1 MGLPNVVYILAD
13 DMGYG
18 DVRYLNPE
26 CKFPTPNL
34 DRIGREGMIF
44 TDAHSSSSVCTPS
57 RYSIL
62 TGRYCW
68 RTYLKGGV
76 THGADDALIDEGR
89 ETVASLLKKAG
100 YKTALVGKW
109 HLGWTWGIKDGHED
123 PINRAANT
131 GDGGAMDWIDY
142 EKPVTNGPTSRGFDY
157 SYCIPASL
165 DMPPYVY
172 VENNMPVEVPT
183 RWSDKDGLCRPGWR
197 MESMEWNT
205 VLPHFTEKVV
215 ELIEGYASGTP
226 DAAET
231 RRAPGRADADGR
243 PGGPALPE
251 EGQGGRR
258 PFFLYFPL
266 NAPHTPIA
274 PADEFKGKSG
284 INLYADFCM
293 EVDHRVG
300 QILDALD
307 RTGQADNTLIIFTT
321 DNGASWGP
329 SECETLEKDFGHY
342 CSHIYRGYKSD
353 IWDGGHRLPFL
364 ARWPAAVQPG
374 SSCDQRIGIFDLL
387 ATAAEITGQQ
397 IPDNAGEDCESFLP
411 ALKGQAIDES
421 RREGLVHH
429 SIGGMF
435 ALRRGKW
442 KLCRCPGSGGWGKGD
457 LTDQAAREEG
467 LPEIQ
472 LYDMVADPGEK
483 ENLVEKHPEIVKELT
498 ELLHRYVAT
507 GRSTP
512 GPEQQNA
519 PEVPLENWRQL
530 NWLPEIP
537 QEFVVS
543 D

>member
-1 MGLPNVVYILAD
+1 MELPNIVYILAD

-18 DVRYLNPE
+18 DVRCLNPE
-26 CKFPTPNL
+26 CRFPTPNL
-34 DRIGREGMIF
+34 DRIAREGMIF

-68 RTYLKGGV
+68 RTYLKAGV
-76 THGADDALIDEGR
+76 SHGADEALIEEGR

-100 YKTALVGKW
+100 YATAVVGKW
-109 HLGWTWGIKDGHED
+109 HLGWNWPVKDGCEVAVE
-123 PINRAANT
+123 RGANT
-131 GDGGAMDWIDY
+131 GENGRMDWIDY
-142 EKPVTNGPTSRGFDY
+142 RKPITNGPTERGFDY

-172 VENNMPVEVPT
+172 VENSMPAEVPT
-183 RWSDKDGLCRPGWR
+183 RWSDQDGLCRPGWR

-205 VLPHFTEKVV
+205 VLPHFTDKVV
-215 ELIEGYASGTP
+215 EYIENHAP
-226 DAAET
+226 DV
-231 RRAPGRADADGR
+231 
-243 PGGPALPE
+243 
-251 EGQGGRR
+251 
-258 PFFLYFPL
+258 PFFMYFPM

-274 PADEFKGKSG
+274 PADGFKGRSG

-307 RTGQADNTLIIFTT
+307 RTGRTENTLIIFTT

-329 SECETLEKDFGHY
+329 SECEMLERDFGHY

-364 ARWPAAVQPG
+364 TRWPAVTKPG
-374 SSCDQRIGIFDLL
+374 TSCGQRIGIFDLF
-387 ATAAEITGQQ
+387 ATAADITGQP
-397 IPDNAGEDCESFLP
+397 IADDAAEDCNSFLS
-411 ALKGQAIDES
+411 ALKGGSIDES
-421 RREGLVHH
+421 RREALVHH

-435 ALRRGKW
+435 ALRKGKW

-457 LTDQAAREEG
+457 VTDDAARKQG

-472 LYDMVADPGEK
+472 LYDMEADPGEK
-483 ENLVEKHPEIVKELT
+483 HNLAEQYPEVVKELT
-498 ELLHRYVAT
+498 ELLHTYVIN

-512 GPEQQNA
+512 GLVQENDPCA
-519 PEVPLENWRQL
+519 PNREWHQV

-537 QEFVVS
+537 ADFIVS